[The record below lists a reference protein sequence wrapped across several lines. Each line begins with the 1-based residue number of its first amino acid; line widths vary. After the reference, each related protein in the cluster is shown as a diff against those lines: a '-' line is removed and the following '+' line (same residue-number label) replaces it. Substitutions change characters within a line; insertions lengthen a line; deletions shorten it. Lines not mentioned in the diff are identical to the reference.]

1 MNILIDTNVVLDFLT
16 EREPFFVNSDKIIQ
30 MCKTDELT
38 GYIAAH
44 SILNSFYILRKVY
57 SVKERRDMLLRF
69 MKITSVVG
77 VGENKIINALL
88 REDFKDFED
97 CLQDECAVAC
107 GAEYIITRN
116 VDDFVESKVKAIT
129 PEDFLR
135 LIE

>member
-1 MNILIDTNVVLDFLT
+1 MNILIDTNFILDFLT

-57 SVKERRDMLLRF
+57 SVKERRDMLFRF
-69 MKITSVVG
+69 IKITSVVG
-77 VGENKIINALL
+77 VGENKITKALL

-97 CLQDECAVAC
+97 CLQDECAVSC

-116 VDDFVESKVKAIT
+116 VEDFVESKVKAIT
-129 PEDFLR
+129 PDDFLR
-135 LIE
+135 LME